1 MLSIDKISNDREATL
16 TGLKKRGFRNLEV
29 IDELIELN
37 SVRKQIQQKLDQILF
52 ESNTISKEIAEIF
65 KSGNQSNNVENLKSK
80 SAELKSKSKDLS
92 DQLDKTK
99 SSILSLITTIPN
111 LPDKDVPEGL
121 TVNDN
126 IEVFISGP
134 IKDSNDSLKNHW
146 DLAKELDI
154 IDFELGSKITGS
166 GFPVYLSLI
175 HI

>member
-1 MLSIDKISNDREATL
+1 MLSIDKISNDKEATL
-16 TGLKKRGFRNLEV
+16 IGLKKRGFKNLDV
-29 IDELIELN
+29 IDELIDLN
-37 SVRKQIQQKLDQILF
+37 LNRKQIQQKLDQILF
-52 ESNTISKEIAEIF
+52 ESNTISKEIAKIF

-92 DQLDKTK
+92 DQLEKTK

-126 IEVFISGP
+126 IEVFTSGP
-134 IKDSNDSLKNHW
+134 IKGSNDSLKNHW

-154 IDFELGSKITGS
+154 IDSVSYTHLTLPTTTS
-166 GFPVYLSLI
+166 V
-175 HI
+175 